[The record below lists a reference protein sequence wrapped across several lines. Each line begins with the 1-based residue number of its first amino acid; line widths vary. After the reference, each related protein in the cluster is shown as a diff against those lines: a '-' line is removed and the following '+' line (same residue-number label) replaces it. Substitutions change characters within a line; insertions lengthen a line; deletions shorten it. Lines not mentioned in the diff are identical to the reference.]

1 MSLDDGGQCRGVE
14 VAACDPARQ
23 LVVPNA
29 VVTCVFLCA
38 QLRSHVSAK
47 SELLPRMIWPFF
59 FAMLTTWSPLVKV
72 NVPRDGSVASYQ
84 RNTNKKCS
92 LQLEMSTD
100 MKQRRS
106 AHPFHTVQGSQ
117 LAKIAR
123 VA

>member
-29 VVTCVFLCA
+29 VVTCVL
-38 QLRSHVSAK
+38 SAL
-47 SELLPRMIWPFF
+47 SYVANVNAESILLPRMIWPFF

-72 NVPRDGSVASYQ
+72 NVPRDGSVASYR
-84 RNTNKKCS
+84 RNTNCI
-92 LQLEMSTD
+92 LQLAMSPD

>member
-14 VAACDPARQ
+14 IAACNPARQ

-29 VVTCVFLCA
+29 VVTCVFMCA
-38 QLRSHVSAK
+38 QLRSHVNAK
-47 SELLPRMIWPFF
+47 LKLLPRMIWPFF

-72 NVPRDGSVASYQ
+72 NVPRDGSVASYR
-84 RNTNKKCS
+84 RNTNCI
-92 LQLEMSTD
+92 LQLEMSPN